1 MSNFS
6 INKVKQ
12 VDRDFFKFLRDSTQ
26 FMIDYDNLLIGLRDL
41 NKNHKSKRVVF
52 VNSKCSDKGYVCLNC
67 KDDEFENILKK
78 VEDTIK
84 LHEYRMSES
93 KKILSE
99 FKK

>member
-12 VDRDFFKFLRDSTQ
+12 VDANFFKFLRDSTQ
-26 FMIDYDNLLIGLRDL
+26 FMVDYDNLLIGLRDL

-52 VNSKCSDKGYVCLNC
+52 VNSKCSNKGYICLNC
-67 KDDEFENILKK
+67 NDDEFERILNK
-78 VEDTIK
+78 VEETIN
-84 LHEYRMSES
+84 LHEYRMKES

-99 FKK
+99 FKN